1 MMLSLEYF
9 SKYKKVAILSTSN
22 GLCRRKD
29 RLGLIYYSVNAL
41 RSEISRLAPSV
52 EVDMLD
58 SKKSDELGVKCVY
71 DAKNTDY
78 DAIVMMN
85 HTSAFFAGTLPK
97 PFRDCIMFLNG
108 YEGDVWWCYDT
119 PAYFPTKTHVELIRH
134 YGKYSYKPYN
144 AELSKMLDDKSFISS
159 LDSIDKR
166 INIISDINIEDIPQC
181 LVDATCYS
189 KQIFDRISSSFYVKS
204 HTAKEIG
211 TLYRSKNPWE
221 SKAYDICLAFNYDN
235 YRFSLAKKYVDDER
249 LSIASLRHSP
259 GENFKCKVHIEPRI
273 HNIEKYYEWLETN
286 CYASLLVTTRNHLSC
301 LVPERFYGV
310 FNSYIV
316 GFIPVECDP
325 EKKWVAKSKELAEFS
340 YVSSKD
346 ELVEKLEAIRD
357 KSFFDHITTLQRN
370 EIQ

>member
-41 RSEISRLAPSV
+41 KHEICKLAPNV
-52 EVDMLD
+52 HVDMLD
-58 SKKSDELGVKCVY
+58 SKISDELDVKCVY
-71 DAKNTDY
+71 DVNNSDY
-78 DAIVMMN
+78 DAIIMMN

-144 AELSKMLDDKSFISS
+144 AELSKMLENKAFISS
-159 LDSIDKR
+159 LNNIDQR
-166 INIISDINIEDIPQC
+166 INIISDIGIEDIPQC
-181 LVDATCYS
+181 LIDATSYS
-189 KQIFDRISSSFYVKS
+189 RQTFDRISKTFYIKS
-204 HTAKEIG
+204 NTNKAIG
-211 TLYRSKNPWE
+211 TLYHSKNCWNN
-221 SKAYDICLAFNYDN
+221 KKYDICLAFNYDN
-235 YRFSLAKKYVDDER
+235 YRFSLSKKYVDDSR
-249 LSIASLRHSP
+249 LNIASLRHSP
-259 GENFKCKVHIEPRI
+259 GNNFSCAIHVEPRI
-273 HNIEKYYEWLETN
+273 HNIEKYYEWLEEN

-310 FNSYIV
+310 FNAYVV

-325 EKKWVAKSKELAEFS
+325 EKKWISKNDELANFS
-340 YVSSKD
+340 YISSKD
-346 ELVEKLEAIRD
+346 ELIEKISMIKD
-357 KSFFDHITTLQRN
+357 KSFFDHIVSLQRK